1 MHTSTFLTILICFTL
16 SACVRFGEDRTPPP
30 AQSVAELRT
39 LGVSFTPT
47 GTGSYPRSVS
57 PACSEDGRY
66 IGDLQGLDFY
76 FSPRMDYAN
85 FQPIFD
91 LISAQNEG
99 IGFDSPDYWR
109 AYTLAFSTQNADEF
123 STIEGTILLY
133 STFAAQ
139 FEENEIPNVYSYQP
153 NLLFLHPEFIF
164 YGDFYLG
171 SSTFSFPV
179 SATHVELWFS
189 TSRVDEPELVHRVP
203 LEDLYLWRTFVQP
216 YIDTSSGTARC
227 SLDIS

>member
-1 MHTSTFLTILICFTL
+1 MHKYTYLALLIIFLL
-16 SACVRFGEDRTPPP
+16 SGCVRFGEDRTPPP

-47 GTGSYPRSVS
+47 GSSYPRSVS
-57 PACSEDGRY
+57 PACSEDGLY
-66 IGDLQGLDFY
+66 IGNLQGLDFY

-85 FQPIFD
+85 FQPVLD

-99 IGFDSPDYWR
+99 IGFDNPDYWR
-109 AYTLAFSTQNADEF
+109 AYNLVFSTQNADEF
-123 STIEGTILLY
+123 TRIEGSRLLY

-139 FEENEIPNVYSYQP
+139 FEQNEIPNVYSYQP
-153 NLLFLHPEFIF
+153 NILFDHPEFIF

-179 SATHVELWFS
+179 NATHVELWFS
-189 TSRVDEPELVHRVP
+189 ASRVEEPELVHRVP
-203 LEDLYLWRTFVQP
+203 LESLYLWRTFVQP
-216 YIDTSSGTARC
+216 NIDNSSGTARC
-227 SLDIS
+227 SLNIS